1 MKSHAN
7 MKASLLEVESLCQLG
22 QQYNADEKIALEV
35 SVLQEAHARMQATK
49 RLARAVSAETADS
62 LSAREETLRSALAKA
77 QRDNAAVYL
86 ERVPAF
92 ADVPVVQG
100 ALLVKASPPQGLD
113 ASGEA
118 LFSGLVPD
126 SR

>member
-1 MKSHAN
+1 
-7 MKASLLEVESLCQLG
+7 MKASLMEVESLCQLG
-22 QQYNADEKIALEV
+22 KQYNSDEKIALEV

-49 RLARAVSAETADS
+49 RLARAVSSEMAES
-62 LSAREETLRSALAKA
+62 LAPAEEALRSSLAKA

-86 ERVPAF
+86 ERVPLF
-92 ADVPVVQG
+92 ADVPAVQG
-100 ALLVKASPPQGLD
+100 ALLVKASAPQGLD

-118 LFSGLVPD
+118 LFAGLVPD

>member
-1 MKSHAN
+1 
-7 MKASLLEVESLCQLG
+7 MKASLLEVEALCQLG
-22 QQYNADEKIALEV
+22 KQYNADEKIALEV

-49 RLARAVSAETADS
+49 RLARAVSSEMAES
-62 LSAREETLRSALAKA
+62 LAPQEDALRSALAKA

-92 ADVPVVQG
+92 GDVPAIQG
-100 ALLVKASPPQGLD
+100 ALLVKAAPPQGLD

>member
-1 MKSHAN
+1 
-7 MKASLLEVESLCQLG
+7 MKASLLEVEALCQSG
-22 QQYNADEKIALEV
+22 KQHQAEEKIALEV
-35 SVLQEAHARMQATK
+35 ATLQEAHTRMQATK
-49 RLARAVSAETADS
+49 RLARAVSAEMADS
-62 LSAREETLRSALAKA
+62 LAPTEEALRSALAKA

-92 ADVPVVQG
+92 ADVPPIQG
-100 ALLVKASPPQGLD
+100 ALLVKASPPSGLD